1 MYSNGSWQP
10 YDDLDIGVRILGAVG
25 TAPEPGTL
33 ALLGLGL
40 AGLAAT
46 RRRKQ

>member
-1 MYSNGSWQP
+1 MRNVEFVAPLGNGGGS
-10 YDDLDIGVRILGAVG
+10 VS
-25 TAPEPGTL
+25 EPGTL

>member
-1 MYSNGSWQP
+1 MH
-10 YDDLDIGVRILGAVG
+10 DLIGMAAVS
-25 TAPEPGTL
+25 ALSSVPEPGTL

-46 RRRKQ
+46 RGRKQ